1 MFFRWGYQ
9 MKVSIKSF
17 FLFSFLVGFFVV
29 MDVSALS
36 KNKKAAFCMA
46 SSIVL
51 GGCSRRIRSALYLV
65 QLQGVGLGFLKNSSA
80 YISVRGKKFELPWSR
95 MTHIK
100 GIKNITGVGAAFFVF
115 KGFEFMFRKKEEVV

>member
-1 MFFRWGYQ
+1 

-36 KNKKAAFCMA
+36 KNKKAAFCSLSGGA
-46 SSIVL
+46 L
-51 GGCSRRIRSALYLV
+51 GALTMRVNSMLFLARLY
-65 QLQGVGLGFLKNSSA
+65 GGFNGPALMGIN
-80 YISVRGKKFELPWSR
+80 GKGFKLPWS
-95 MTHIK
+95 MKTHFK
-100 GIKNITGVGAAFFVF
+100 GVRNITGVGAAFFVF